1 MEIWKAILVGIVQ
14 GLSEFLPVSSSG
26 HIALLQHA
34 LGMREAGEGAQQDIT
49 FELVL
54 HLGTFLSVVIYFRR
68 RLAGLLLCLWQKE
81 RKEDRTMILWLIM
94 ATVPATV
101 AFFSARDLF
110 EGAYDNPVLVG
121 GCLLVT
127 GVILLLPKLFAR
139 ESRESREFGMRQA
152 IWMGVAQSLAILPG
166 ISRSGATI
174 TAGLLAG
181 GKASKA
187 AEFSF
192 LMFLPAIGGGTLLKL
207 RELKDVMQGEA
218 AAAYLLGF
226 MAAFVSGLFAV
237 YLVLKTIQ
245 KGKFEY
251 FGYYCFLVGVVA
263 MIYFGTR

>member
-1 MEIWKAILVGIVQ
+1 MEVWKAIVVGIVQ

-34 LGMREAGEGAQQDIT
+34 LGMRQVGAQSEIT

-54 HLGTFLSVVIYFRR
+54 HLGTFLSVMIYFRR
-68 RLAGLLLCLWQKE
+68 RLTGLLLSLWQKE
-81 RKEDRTMILWLIM
+81 RKEDRRMILWLVL
-94 ATVPATV
+94 ATMPATV
-101 AFFSARDLF
+101 AFLSARDIF

-121 GCLLVT
+121 GCLLAT
-127 GVILLLPKLFAR
+127 GMILLLPKLLPR
-139 ESRESREFGMRQA
+139 EPREFGLRQA
-152 IWMGVAQSLAILPG
+152 VWMGVAQSLAILPG

-207 RELKDVMQGEA
+207 RELRDVIQGEA
-218 AAAYLLGF
+218 AMAYFLGF
-226 MAAFVSGLFAV
+226 VAAFLSGLFAV

-245 KGKFEY
+245 RGKFEY
-251 FGYYCFLVGVVA
+251 FGYYCLVVGVVA
-263 MIYFGTR
+263 IIYFGSR

>member
-1 MEIWKAILVGIVQ
+1 
-14 GLSEFLPVSSSG
+14 
-26 HIALLQHA
+26 
-34 LGMREAGEGAQQDIT
+34 
-49 FELVL
+49 
-54 HLGTFLSVVIYFRR
+54 
-68 RLAGLLLCLWQKE
+68 
-81 RKEDRTMILWLIM
+81 MILWLVI

-226 MAAFVSGLFAV
+226 MAAFVSSLFAV

-263 MIYFGTR
+263 MIYFGNR